1 MQSSYELRRIITTV
15 SNDAGKNCTRQ
26 VIQYVQIHK
35 VKFSF
40 CSAKGRSGN
49 TYSLLESFSFDRVA
63 HTSAIYSLGVTYL
76 DIPKLKHVKQ
86 RLFKMLMGPK
96 RPVDRCEA
104 ICQHKAKTTKTRH
117 GVQMSNTF
125 HSIFLIS
132 VLFKSY
138 N

>member
-1 MQSSYELRRIITTV
+1 MVFNNFNLDLLH
-15 SNDAGKNCTRQ
+15 NDFKVNNGHLNNKGHLCT
-26 VIQYVQIHK
+26 
-35 VKFSF
+35 KFGF
-40 CSAKGRSGN
+40 CSAKGRAAL
-49 TYSLLESFSFDRVA
+49 SLLSSFSFDRVA
-63 HTSAIYSLGVTYL
+63 NTSAIYSLGVTYL

-104 ICQHKAKTTKTRH
+104 ICQHKAKTTKMRH